1 VKKPLNLLIVEDNRD
16 DLDLLLRTLRRSG
29 FELNHR
35 CVDDAPSLAAA
46 LKAQAWDV
54 ILTDFQLPHFSGL
67 DAIVMIRDTFDI
79 DTPIIVVSGAI
90 GEEFAVQ
97 LIKAGAQDYV
107 LKDRLSRLPVAV
119 ERELSAAVSR
129 RERTAVEFQRVT
141 ERENFISIVAHDLR
155 APLQRVETMVHL
167 LRSEYEHK
175 FDEDGKDIVFRIE
188 RSAARLRLMLT
199 SLLSYTRYGHKATKG
214 KVASLANAI
223 EEVLENVGLDNTN
236 SDLNIALG
244 GINWIKGDAVLIGH
258 VIQNLVS
265 NAFKFRR
272 QDRPFGLSIDA
283 EPIGDQRVQIAISD
297 NGIGIEPRFSE
308 KVFDIFYRLHDDEE
322 FEGTGI
328 GLAICK
334 KIIGDHGGAIWID
347 KNFTDGTRAVF
358 TLDAADNID
367 LGQGRAEAPQAVSG
381 LALAPL

>member
-1 VKKPLNLLIVEDNRD
+1 MNKPLNLLIVEDNRD

-29 FELNHR
+29 YDLNHR
-35 CVDDAPSLAAA
+35 CVDNAQSLAAA
-46 LKAQAWDV
+46 FKAQDWDMV
-54 ILTDFQLPHFSGL
+54 LTDFQMPHFSGL
-67 DAIVMIRDTFDI
+67 DAIVMIRNTLDI

-90 GEEFAVQ
+90 GEETAVQ

-119 ERELSAAVSR
+119 ERELSAAQSR
-129 RERTAVEFQRVT
+129 RERAAVEIQRVT

-155 APLQRVETMVHL
+155 APLQRVETMVRL

-175 FDEDGKDIVFRIE
+175 FDEDGKDIVYRIE

-214 KVASLANAI
+214 KVASLAYAI
-223 EEVLENVGLDNTN
+223 EEVLENVGLNNTN
-236 SDLNIALG
+236 SDLHIALG
-244 GINWIKGDAVLIGH
+244 GINWIKGDPVLIGH

-265 NAFKFRR
+265 NAFKFRK
-272 QDRPFGLSIDA
+272 QDRPFGLSIDV
-283 EPIGDQRVQIAISD
+283 EPVDGHRVQIAISD

-334 KIIGDHGGAIWID
+334 KIISDHGSAIWID
-347 KNFTDGTRAVF
+347 TEYTGGTRVLF
-358 TLDAADNID
+358 TLEAADKVD
-367 LGQGRAEAPQAVSG
+367 AGAAEAAVPQAG
-381 LALAPL
+381 LALAPN

>member
-1 VKKPLNLLIVEDNRD
+1 LLIVEDNRD
-16 DLDLLLRTLRRSG
+16 DLEILLQTLRRG
-29 FELNHR
+29 GYDLNHR
-35 CVDDAPSLAAA
+35 CVDSAHSLAAA
-46 LKAQAWDV
+46 LKAQDWDI
-54 ILTDFQLPHFSGL
+54 ILTDFQLPQFNGL
-67 DAIVMIRDTFDI
+67 DAIVMIRNTFDI
-79 DTPIIVVSGAI
+79 DTPIVVVSGAI
-90 GEEFAVQ
+90 GEEIAVQ

-107 LKDRLSRLPVAV
+107 SKDRLSRLPVAV
-119 ERELSAAVSR
+119 ERELGAAQSR

-175 FDEDGKDIVFRIE
+175 FDEDGRDIIFRIE
-188 RSAARLRLMLT
+188 RSAARLNLMLT
-199 SLLSYTRYGHKATKG
+199 SLLSYTRYGREATKG
-214 KVASLANAI
+214 KVASLANTI
-223 EEVLENVGLDNTN
+223 EEVLENVGLDNAN
-236 SDLNIALG
+236 SDLQIALG

-265 NAFKFRR
+265 NAFKFRK
-272 QDRPFGLSIDA
+272 QDRPFGLSINA
-283 EPIGDQRVQIAISD
+283 EAIDDQRVQIAISD

-334 KIIGDHGGAIWID
+334 KIIGDHGGTIWID
-347 KNFTDGTRAVF
+347 KDYTGGTRAVF
-358 TLDAADNID
+358 TLDAADNFAVGE
-367 LGQGRAEAPQAVSG
+367 LRAEIPQAVSAP
-381 LALAPL
+381 ALAPL